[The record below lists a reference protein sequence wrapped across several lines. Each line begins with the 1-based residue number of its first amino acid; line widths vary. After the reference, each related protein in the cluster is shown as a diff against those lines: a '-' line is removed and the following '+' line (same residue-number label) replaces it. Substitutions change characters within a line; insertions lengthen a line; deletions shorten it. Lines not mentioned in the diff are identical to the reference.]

1 VLGVLQSGEPE
12 KLRGGERKPF
22 CSIWLFDLVEQEIT
36 KLHKGFNRP
45 RSIGSSVHFLD
56 MASFRVKC
64 GAGRSCREQS
74 GIRAYTS
81 LEDIRD
87 LTCSRT
93 RVKNVATISDR
104 FTLRRGTT

>member
-12 KLRGGERKPF
+12 KLRGGERKPL
-22 CSIWLFDLVEQEIT
+22 CSIWLCDLVEQEIT

-45 RSIGSSVHFLD
+45 GSMRSGVHFLN

-74 GIRAYTS
+74 GNRAFNS

-87 LTCSRT
+87 WTSSRT
-93 RVKNVATISDR
+93 RVKNVATTSDR